1 MEKGSFGRH
10 FLVILNFKCLI
21 VIGNPEETGNFSASK
36 REKAK
41 NQGNGINKQ
50 THLSPDPLTHGKERI
65 R

>member
-1 MEKGSFGRH
+1 M
-10 FLVILNFKCLI
+10 VILNFKCLI